1 VADVT
6 LVNYSRC
13 LQRPKERRQRKWFG
27 QQSAEA
33 GLFCFTARDDPAAA
47 GEQDFDARDQRMQ
60 ALAKFDAAHAGHF
73 EVGHDK
79 IIVARG
85 GGEGA

>member
-1 VADVT
+1 MIPLPLASRT
-6 LVNYSRC
+6 LMRGTNAC
-13 LQRPKERRQRKWFG
+13 RP
-27 QQSAEA
+27 
-33 GLFCFTARDDPAAA
+33 
-47 GEQDFDARDQRMQ
+47 
-60 ALAKFDAAHAGHF
+60 AKFDAAHAGHF